1 MLLQYAYKKKS
12 FFIGQVL
19 KFKDDESKLEKNFV
33 KKRLRIW
40 FYWAEHRRYSCGPY
54 FYFSSYHMKFN
65 QMMFDI
71 KKFAVT
77 FTGCIHWWFISF
89 GRMKT

>member
-40 FYWAEHRRYSCGPY
+40 FY
-54 FYFSSYHMKFN
+54 
-65 QMMFDI
+65 
-71 KKFAVT
+71 
-77 FTGCIHWWFISF
+77 
-89 GRMKT
+89 